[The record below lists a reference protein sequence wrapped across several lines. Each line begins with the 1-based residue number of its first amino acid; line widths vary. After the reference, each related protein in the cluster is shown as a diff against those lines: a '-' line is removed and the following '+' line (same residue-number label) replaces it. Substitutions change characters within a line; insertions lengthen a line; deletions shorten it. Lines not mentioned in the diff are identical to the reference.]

1 MKSTNT
7 LLQYAMLSEAVAP
20 TLINEKNNNLMYI
33 GYCTP
38 DCKSMSEPK
47 WLIKEVRTVV
57 VSEATGETLQT
68 IMYANGSRRY
78 NQKWTER
85 EILNYK
91 ISEEA

>member
-1 MKSTNT
+1 MKPTNT
-7 LLQYAMLSEAVAP
+7 LLQFALLSEAVTPA
-20 TLINEKNNNLMYI
+20 IIHEKNDALMYV

-38 DCKSMSEPK
+38 NCKSMSDAK
-47 WLIKEVRTVV
+47 WLIKEIRKTVNT
-57 VSEATGETLQT
+57 ETGESVQT

-85 EILNYK
+85 EELEYK